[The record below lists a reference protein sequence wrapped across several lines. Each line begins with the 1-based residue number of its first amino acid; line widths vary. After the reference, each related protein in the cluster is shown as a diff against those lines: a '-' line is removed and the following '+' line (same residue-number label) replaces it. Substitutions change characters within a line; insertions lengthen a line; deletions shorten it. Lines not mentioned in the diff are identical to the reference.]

1 MNTDNYYFNKCV
13 SACANA
19 LSVRVLLVIA
29 PLAIALV
36 WFTGQPISAGESPA
50 TARKLSASGQI
61 LSLEKITKAAKAL
74 KPGEILE
81 TELERKHGAYVYEVE
96 ILDDKGLVWELKLDA
111 KTGKLI
117 KMEQDD

>member
-1 MNTDNYYFNKCV
+1 M
-13 SACANA
+13 
-19 LSVRVLLVIA
+19 RVLLVIA

-36 WFTGQPISAGESPA
+36 WFTVQPISAGESPA

>member
-1 MNTDNYYFNKCV
+1 MPKRTYTQP
-13 SACANA
+13 S
-19 LSVRVLLVIA
+19 LVLLLIA
-29 PLAIALV
+29 MLTFSVVLLTIHPV
-36 WFTGQPISAGESPA
+36 NSGESPA
-50 TARKLSASGQI
+50 TARKLSAAGEI

-81 TELERKHGAYVYEVE
+81 TELERKHGIYVYEVE
-96 ILDDKGLVWELKLDA
+96 ILDDKGLVWELKLNA